1 LKQSGGTLAKTQS
14 VTSLGEAPEVERK
27 RRMIRYTIAMTVR
40 VLCLVFGMFTQG
52 WLMWALFAGA
62 ILLPYFAVVLANA
75 QSNQEAPKTSA
86 AVEAPTLAISAD
98 SFREASEK

>member
-1 LKQSGGTLAKTQS
+1 MAKTQS

-40 VLCLVFGMFTQG
+40 VLCLVLGMFTHG
-52 WLMWALFAGA
+52 WLMWVLFAGA

>member
-1 LKQSGGTLAKTQS
+1 MAKTQS

-52 WLMWALFAGA
+52 WLMWVLFAGA

>member
-1 LKQSGGTLAKTQS
+1 MAKTQS

>member
-1 LKQSGGTLAKTQS
+1 LAKTQS

-40 VLCLVFGMFTQG
+40 VLCLVFGMFAQG
-52 WLMWALFAGA
+52 WLMWVLFAGA

-75 QSNQEAPKTSA
+75 QSTQEAPKTSS